1 MWRLFTLWQK
11 FVIIQWTNWERRR
24 TLFSNLF
31 KKSDK
36 PSAAVFVDYEH
47 WYYGYNNIFS
57 MKPNV
62 QEWYDELTEE
72 YNVKK
77 LMFFGD
83 FNGSAI
89 EKELPKL
96 EKITKNVVH
105 TASTKGGVD
114 KDFTDFIILDA
125 IYREAA
131 KKDSPDVFVIFTGDA
146 HFNLAIKY
154 LRELKKK
161 VIIYGVKRSLSN
173 KLKSSANSYVEMP
186 RTNQEQHYYYDAILK
201 SLYILKKRRKM
212 ATYYKTID
220 NVSAHSGVSR
230 ERIQAALDDLMS
242 NKYLAEEEKQYRG
255 KKPKVLVVNWDRLE
269 EEGLWSNSNS

>member
-1 MWRLFTLWQK
+1 M
-11 FVIIQWTNWERRR
+11 
-24 TLFSNLF
+24 FSNLF

-96 EKITKNVVH
+96 EKITKNVVQRH
-105 TASTKGGVD
+105 CEDEQRCPSKGGRQT
-114 KDFTDFIILDA
+114 FGLLC
-125 IYREAA
+125 AA
-131 KKDSPDVFVIFTGDA
+131 VQVR
-146 HFNLAIKY
+146 H
-154 LRELKKK
+154 
-161 VIIYGVKRSLSN
+161 
-173 KLKSSANSYVEMP
+173 
-186 RTNQEQHYYYDAILK
+186 
-201 SLYILKKRRKM
+201 
-212 ATYYKTID
+212 
-220 NVSAHSGVSR
+220 
-230 ERIQAALDDLMS
+230 
-242 NKYLAEEEKQYRG
+242 
-255 KKPKVLVVNWDRLE
+255 
-269 EEGLWSNSNS
+269 

>member
-1 MWRLFTLWQK
+1 M
-11 FVIIQWTNWERRR
+11 
-24 TLFSNLF
+24 FSNLF

-96 EKITKNVVH
+96 EKIL
-105 TASTKGGVD
+105 TKGSNTIELHVE
-114 KDFTDFIILDA
+114 LYA
-125 IYREAA
+125 RE
-131 KKDSPDVFVIFTGDA
+131 
-146 HFNLAIKY
+146 H
-154 LRELKKK
+154 
-161 VIIYGVKRSLSN
+161 
-173 KLKSSANSYVEMP
+173 
-186 RTNQEQHYYYDAILK
+186 LK
-201 SLYILKKRRKM
+201 SLIDYIRAQGGKINLVDYNSSY
-212 ATYYKTID
+212 ANSGLSVYTI
-220 NVSAHSGVSR
+220 NMVSWGKNPSL
-230 ERIQAALDDLMS
+230 IIKDILNLD
-242 NKYLAEEEKQYRG
+242 Y
-255 KKPKVLVVNWDRLE
+255 VNFVEIL
-269 EEGLWSNSNS
+269 L

>member
-1 MWRLFTLWQK
+1 MIPVPITELEPYMIETEQDRK
-11 FVIIQWTNWERRR
+11 YKEVILGELRYI
-24 TLFSNLF
+24 
-31 KKSDK
+31 
-36 PSAAVFVDYEH
+36 
-47 WYYGYNNIFS
+47 NN
-57 MKPNV
+57 NV
-62 QEWYDELTEE
+62 
-72 YNVKK
+72 
-77 LMFFGD
+77 
-83 FNGSAI
+83 
-89 EKELPKL
+89 

-105 TASTKGGVD
+105 TASTKDGVD

-269 EEGLWSNSNS
+269 EEGLYVCQGKLPKWRNKEFIL

>member
-1 MWRLFTLWQK
+1 M
-11 FVIIQWTNWERRR
+11 
-24 TLFSNLF
+24 FSNLF

-62 QEWYDELTEE
+62 QEWFDELTEE

-105 TASTKGGVD
+105 TASTKDGVD
-114 KDFTDFIILDA
+114 KDFTDF
-125 IYREAA
+125 
-131 KKDSPDVFVIFTGDA
+131 
-146 HFNLAIKY
+146 
-154 LRELKKK
+154 
-161 VIIYGVKRSLSN
+161 IYGVKRSLSN

-242 NKYLAEEEKQYRG
+242 NKYLAEEEKQYKG

>member
-1 MWRLFTLWQK
+1 
-11 FVIIQWTNWERRR
+11 
-24 TLFSNLF
+24 
-31 KKSDK
+31 
-36 PSAAVFVDYEH
+36 
-47 WYYGYNNIFS
+47 

-105 TASTKGGVD
+105 TASTKDGVD

-131 KKDSPDVFVIFTGDA
+131 KKDSPDVFVIFKTQNG
-146 HFNLAIKY
+146 N
-154 LRELKKK
+154 
-161 VIIYGVKRSLSN
+161 
-173 KLKSSANSYVEMP
+173 
-186 RTNQEQHYYYDAILK
+186 IL
-201 SLYILKKRRKM
+201 
-212 ATYYKTID
+212 
-220 NVSAHSGVSR
+220 
-230 ERIQAALDDLMS
+230 
-242 NKYLAEEEKQYRG
+242 
-255 KKPKVLVVNWDRLE
+255 
-269 EEGLWSNSNS
+269 

>member
-1 MWRLFTLWQK
+1 M
-11 FVIIQWTNWERRR
+11 
-24 TLFSNLF
+24 FSNLF

-105 TASTKGGVD
+105 TASTKDGVD

-131 KKDSPDVFVIFTGDA
+131 KKDSPDVFVVFTGDA

>member
-1 MWRLFTLWQK
+1 M
-11 FVIIQWTNWERRR
+11 
-24 TLFSNLF
+24 FSNLF

-105 TASTKGGVD
+105 TASTKDGVD

-154 LRELKKK
+154 LR
-161 VIIYGVKRSLSN
+161 
-173 KLKSSANSYVEMP
+173 KSSANSYVEMP

>member
-1 MWRLFTLWQK
+1 
-11 FVIIQWTNWERRR
+11 
-24 TLFSNLF
+24 
-31 KKSDK
+31 
-36 PSAAVFVDYEH
+36 
-47 WYYGYNNIFS
+47 

-105 TASTKGGVD
+105 TASTKDGVD

-186 RTNQEQHYYYDAILK
+186 RT
-201 SLYILKKRRKM
+201 
-212 ATYYKTID
+212 
-220 NVSAHSGVSR
+220 
-230 ERIQAALDDLMS
+230 ALL
-242 NKYLAEEEKQYRG
+242 L
-255 KKPKVLVVNWDRLE
+255 
-269 EEGLWSNSNS
+269 

>member
-1 MWRLFTLWQK
+1 
-11 FVIIQWTNWERRR
+11 
-24 TLFSNLF
+24 
-31 KKSDK
+31 
-36 PSAAVFVDYEH
+36 
-47 WYYGYNNIFS
+47 

-105 TASTKGGVD
+105 TASTKDGVD

-146 HFNLAIKY
+146 HFNLAIS
-154 LRELKKK
+154 
-161 VIIYGVKRSLSN
+161 IF
-173 KLKSSANSYVEMP
+173 
-186 RTNQEQHYYYDAILK
+186 
-201 SLYILKKRRKM
+201 
-212 ATYYKTID
+212 
-220 NVSAHSGVSR
+220 
-230 ERIQAALDDLMS
+230 
-242 NKYLAEEEKQYRG
+242 
-255 KKPKVLVVNWDRLE
+255 VN
-269 EEGLWSNSNS
+269 

>member
-1 MWRLFTLWQK
+1 M
-11 FVIIQWTNWERRR
+11 
-24 TLFSNLF
+24 FSNLF

-96 EKITKNVVH
+96 EKITKKVVH
-105 TASTKGGVD
+105 TASTKDGVD

-201 SLYILKKRRKM
+201 SLYILKKRRKWQHIIKPLIM
-212 ATYYKTID
+212 FQHI
-220 NVSAHSGVSR
+220 V
-230 ERIQAALDDLMS
+230 EFQ
-242 NKYLAEEEKQYRG
+242 EKEYR
-255 KKPKVLVVNWDRLE
+255 LHLTT
-269 EEGLWSNSNS
+269 

>member
-1 MWRLFTLWQK
+1 M
-11 FVIIQWTNWERRR
+11 
-24 TLFSNLF
+24 FSNLF

-96 EKITKNVVH
+96 EKITKNVF
-105 TASTKGGVD
+105 SCR
-114 KDFTDFIILDA
+114 I
-125 IYREAA
+125 
-131 KKDSPDVFVIFTGDA
+131 DVFVSRTFCGCIGQQVYSAAWVNARHRPGTFA
-146 HFNLAIKY
+146 VMAR
-154 LRELKKK
+154 LRGRIRNPPLRC
-161 VIIYGVKRSLSN
+161 GGRCLS
-173 KLKSSANSYVEMP
+173 SQ
-186 RTNQEQHYYYDAILK
+186 TNH
-201 SLYILKKRRKM
+201 
-212 ATYYKTID
+212 
-220 NVSAHSGVSR
+220 
-230 ERIQAALDDLMS
+230 
-242 NKYLAEEEKQYRG
+242 
-255 KKPKVLVVNWDRLE
+255 
-269 EEGLWSNSNS
+269 

>member
-1 MWRLFTLWQK
+1 
-11 FVIIQWTNWERRR
+11 
-24 TLFSNLF
+24 
-31 KKSDK
+31 
-36 PSAAVFVDYEH
+36 
-47 WYYGYNNIFS
+47 

-105 TASTKGGVD
+105 TASTKDGVD

-131 KKDSPDVFVIFTGDA
+131 KKDSPDAFVIFTGDA
-146 HFNLAIKY
+146 HFKFGN
-154 LRELKKK
+154 
-161 VIIYGVKRSLSN
+161 
-173 KLKSSANSYVEMP
+173 
-186 RTNQEQHYYYDAILK
+186 
-201 SLYILKKRRKM
+201 
-212 ATYYKTID
+212 
-220 NVSAHSGVSR
+220 
-230 ERIQAALDDLMS
+230 
-242 NKYLAEEEKQYRG
+242 
-255 KKPKVLVVNWDRLE
+255 
-269 EEGLWSNSNS
+269 

>member
-1 MWRLFTLWQK
+1 MQQ
-11 FVIIQWTNWERRR
+11 INWERRR

-96 EKITKNVVH
+96 EKIL
-105 TASTKGGVD
+105 TKGSNTIELHRMYLLYLQVMH
-114 KDFTDFIILDA
+114 IL
-125 IYREAA
+125 IWQL
-131 KKDSPDVFVIFTGDA
+131 SIFV
-146 HFNLAIKY
+146 N
-154 LRELKKK
+154 
-161 VIIYGVKRSLSN
+161 
-173 KLKSSANSYVEMP
+173 
-186 RTNQEQHYYYDAILK
+186 
-201 SLYILKKRRKM
+201 
-212 ATYYKTID
+212 
-220 NVSAHSGVSR
+220 
-230 ERIQAALDDLMS
+230 
-242 NKYLAEEEKQYRG
+242 
-255 KKPKVLVVNWDRLE
+255 
-269 EEGLWSNSNS
+269 

>member
-1 MWRLFTLWQK
+1 M
-11 FVIIQWTNWERRR
+11 
-24 TLFSNLF
+24 FSNLF

-96 EKITKNVVH
+96 E
-105 TASTKGGVD
+105 
-114 KDFTDFIILDA
+114 DA